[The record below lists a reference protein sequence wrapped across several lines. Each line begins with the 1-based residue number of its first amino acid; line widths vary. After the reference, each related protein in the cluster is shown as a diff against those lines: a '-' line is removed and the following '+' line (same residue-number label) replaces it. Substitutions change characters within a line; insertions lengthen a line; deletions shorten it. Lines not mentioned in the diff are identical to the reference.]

1 MKKFHVKDE
10 DGEVFE
16 VEELDETAPTSAT
29 DPEPESNP
37 KVNDEN
43 GLSDD
48 EISALKGLAAITPKL
63 MKLVENTADACED
76 EDKEELDDECEE
88 PKVDDKDEQIEEV
101 IDTDEET
108 KPRDS
113 KKSFGAIERKKKTKD
128 SIEDAIDVE
137 SAWAKRYGG
146 NK

>member
-1 MKKFHVKDE
+1 MKFHVKDE

-16 VEELDETAPTSAT
+16 VEELDEEVPATAT
-29 DPEPESNP
+29 PE
-37 KVNDEN
+37 VNDDI

-48 EISALKGLAAITPKL
+48 EISALKGLAAIAPKL

-76 EDKEELDDECEE
+76 EDEEELDDECED
-88 PKVDDKDEQIEEV
+88 PTVDDKDEQIEEV

-137 SAWAKRYGG
+137 TAWAKRYGG
-146 NK
+146 K

>member
-10 DGEVFE
+10 EGDVFE
-16 VEELDETAPTSAT
+16 VEELDEAASASTT
-29 DPEPESNP
+29 DPAFELTSN
-37 KVNDEN
+37 VNDDN

-48 EISALKGLAAITPKL
+48 EISALKGLAAIAPKL

-76 EDKEELDDECEE
+76 EDEEELDDECED
-88 PKVDDKDEQIEEV
+88 PKVDDEDEQIEEV

-113 KKSFGAIERKKKTKD
+113 KKSFGAIERKKKAND
-128 SIEDAIDVE
+128 SIKDAIDVE
-137 SAWAKRYGG
+137 TAWAKRYGG
-146 NK
+146 K

>member
-16 VEELDETAPTSAT
+16 VEELDETAPASAT
-29 DPEPESNP
+29 DPEPESKP
-37 KVNDEN
+37 EVNDDN
-43 GLSDD
+43 GLSED
-48 EISALKGLAAITPKL
+48 EISALKGLAAIAPKL

-76 EDKEELDDECEE
+76 EDKEELDDECED
-88 PKVDDKDEQIEEV
+88 PTVDDKDEQIEEV

-113 KKSFGAIERKKKTKD
+113 KKSFGAIERKKKAKD
-128 SIEDAIDVE
+128 SIKDAIDVE
-137 SAWAKRYGG
+137 TAWAKRYGG
-146 NK
+146 K

>member
-16 VEELDETAPTSAT
+16 VEELDEDVSAT
-29 DPEPESNP
+29 NSAPESNSE
-37 KVNDEN
+37 VNDEN
-43 GLSDD
+43 SLSDD
-48 EISALKGLAAITPKL
+48 EISALKSLAAIAPKL
-63 MKLVENTADACED
+63 MKLVENTADACDDED
-76 EDKEELDDECEE
+76 EEELNNECDD
-88 PKVDDKDEQIEEV
+88 PTVDDKDEQIEEV

-113 KKSFGAIERKKKTKD
+113 KKSFGAIERKKKSHD
-128 SIEDAIDVE
+128 SIDNSLDVE

-146 NK
+146 SK